1 MPPETSAHIHPWKIS
16 DVVIFPLL
24 ALALAAEWLWPTGFG
39 LPRVVS
45 LAGGL
50 AAAFAGLDLIR
61 RSKRALD
68 AADQPSLPGAPTTE
82 LVTSGPFRWSRNPN
96 YLGAIIA
103 MLGGALAVD
112 SLWLIAAAGLTLGIL
127 TFWMIRPEERYLED
141 RFGKTYEDYASR
153 TRRWL

>member
-1 MPPETSAHIHPWKIS
+1 
-16 DVVIFPLL
+16 
-24 ALALAAEWLWPTGFG
+24 
-39 LPRVVS
+39 
-45 LAGGL
+45 
-50 AAAFAGLDLIR
+50 
-61 RSKRALD
+61 
-68 AADQPSLPGAPTTE
+68 
-82 LVTSGPFRWSRNPN
+82 
-96 YLGAIIA
+96 